1 MALSPKAQLTNK
13 AGIELGGQD
22 LNGSIGSMREGNMTQ
37 QILKSAK
44 KLESI
49 DDSVVAAER
58 TRNETSA
65 LAENIREGEM
75 QN

>member
-1 MALSPKAQLTNK
+1 M
-13 AGIELGGQD
+13 D
-22 LNGSIGSMREGNMTQ
+22 LNGSIGSIPDANKTQ
-37 QILKSAK
+37 QLLKSGA

-49 DDSVVAAER
+49 DDSQVVEGR
-58 TRNETSA
+58 TRNATSA